1 MIWIKIKRTN
11 ESFSRVDL
19 WVPLMGSDLTDL
31 RSLILVRII
40 PMESI
45 LNVNRVRRRHDVWV
59 APTLPLPPLLWVWE
73 STARR
78 WRLWDAADSSC
89 DDTADA
95 ADLRRL
101 WLWQSWLSLEDE
113 AVDSEDFFPIPRL
126 SAMLSKPS
134 SERYFLPLKSSLM
147 KNSFDGRLDL
157 VLLCPWPSLIQYPL
171 TRCRIMLAQAFSK
184 SCWSR
189 TFSSS
194 WLCSPSSWW
203 WPSSSNSLK
212 MSSAEKH
219 WKYKEEY

>member
-1 MIWIKIKRTN
+1 MEPKIWVTQKQWGGRGQIADPGPNHTN
-11 ESFSRVDL
+11 GKY
-19 WVPLMGSDLTDL
+19 PKCKQGSKG
-31 RSLILVRII
+31 
-40 PMESI
+40 
-45 LNVNRVRRRHDVWV
+45 VRRRRDVWV

-95 ADLRRL
+95 ADLRHP
-101 WLWQSWLSLEDE
+101 WLWPSWLSLEDE

-126 SAMLSKPS
+126 SAMLSKSS

-171 TRCRIMLAQAFSK
+171 TRCRIMLAQALSK

-189 TFSSS
+189 TFPSS